1 VKNYH
6 HNGNLCMKNYRYS
19 GNVSEGNY
27 QHNSNVSVPSGSKRT
42 RNEHCVVCGKKATKR
57 TGYIYFEDGGERVGA
72 PWCEEHVRQ
81 LERFANPIFESPK
94 ALERFRAEH
103 PRLYERDVAGREVI
117 FLRREEGAA

>member
-1 VKNYH
+1 MRR
-6 HNGNLCMKNYRYS
+6 G
-19 GNVSEGNY
+19 EG
-27 QHNSNVSVPSGSKRT
+27 VPAVVEEVRVFPSLRVHDAGGAT
-42 RNEHCVVCGKKATKR
+42 RPRHDCVVCGKKATKR